1 MTRFLNDVSRNK
13 KNQRAEQDSQNRLKS
28 PMPKGEIHFTVTVT
42 IRQKVYSSDNTRKTP
57 MEQ

>member
-1 MTRFLNDVSRNK
+1 MRK
-13 KNQRAEQDSQNRLKS
+13 EQENQRAEQDSQNRLKS

-57 MEQ
+57 MEH